1 MHSQRPPSSGG
12 TGPESA
18 AGVGL
23 VSSQEREAPL
33 TGSFWSSE
41 HLSSVQPA
49 YPVQPACAH
58 FGFCAGQAEYI
69 THIEAGL
76 VKLISQRLKGRL
88 AALWRTGPR
97 GQAWGEPALRRP
109 GLHRGCEEPTSLR
122 AGLGFLGMETK
133 ELSRLW
139 APEGGST
146 AINSEPREGGS

>member
-1 MHSQRPPSSGG
+1 MLFPSRMRVTETTKLWKHRPS
-12 TGPESA
+12 PE
-18 AGVGL
+18 
-23 VSSQEREAPL
+23 QE
-33 TGSFWSSE
+33 
-41 HLSSVQPA
+41 SVQCLQRGQLLSQGA
-49 YPVQPACAH
+49 YPVQPTCAH
-58 FGFCAGQAEYI
+58 SGFCAGQAEHI

-122 AGLGFLGMETK
+122 AGLGFPRMETK

-139 APEGGST
+139 APEGGSA